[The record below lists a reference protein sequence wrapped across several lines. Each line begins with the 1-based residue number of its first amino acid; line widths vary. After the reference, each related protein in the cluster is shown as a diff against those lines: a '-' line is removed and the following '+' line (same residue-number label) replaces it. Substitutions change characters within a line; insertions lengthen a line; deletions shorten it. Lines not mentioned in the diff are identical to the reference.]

1 MLPGT
6 RRLWDYVPFSMHLL
20 TTSILS
26 SNGIQRILSVLG
38 SSSVDSLSLCWGI
51 AFTAATASSACLC
64 LHLLCATWTG
74 RLTPSQHADWRLF
87 QIACGIPLLNVL
99 ACLAL
104 PSFLNSKHWVAYLV
118 SMLVAGNLLY
128 QLPPAQAL
136 IHWAI
141 KTAVLG

>member
-1 MLPGT
+1 MPRGT
-6 RRLWDYVPFSMHLL
+6 RRLWDYVPFSIHLL

-38 SSSVDSLSLCWGI
+38 SSSVESLNLCWGI

-64 LHLLCATWTG
+64 LYLLRATWTG
-74 RLTPSQHADWRLF
+74 RLTSAQHADWRLF
-87 QIACGIPLLNVL
+87 QMACGIPLLNVL
-99 ACLAL
+99 GCLAL
-104 PSFLNSKHWVAYLV
+104 PSFLTSKHWVAYLV
-118 SMLVAGNLLY
+118 SMLVAGNLFY
-128 QLPPAQAL
+128 ELPPAQAL